1 MPTRRAI
8 VIGGGIAGLA
18 AAIALQ
24 KADYDVTV
32 LEQAPE
38 LLPMGAALSLWSNAM
53 AALGWLG
60 ADAQVADR
68 AAPISALSA
77 CDQHGRAILHIDM
90 GRATPPGSPEP
101 RLPTRSLLQS
111 ALVAGA
117 SGIDIRLGAAITRVE
132 QASGSATVEL
142 ASGKGEVADLVV
154 VADGIGSETASAVIG
169 TTPRH
174 RGYGGVLALGDAA
187 IGDPA
192 PGSQLNGHGAEYW
205 GRGERFGLF
214 DLGHGRSYWFFMQN
228 EASPAESHAL
238 TMADIE
244 RRMPDWPMP
253 VARAVEATPPDRLI
267 PFSIH
272 AKPPPKRLGQGRI
285 ICVGD
290 AAHAMEPNL
299 GQGGCQAL
307 EDAVAL
313 GVAAQ
318 CCPPNMILPLFESM
332 RLRRIRQFVD
342 LSRSAGFLAQ
352 SRNHT
357 LVGAGRTV
365 ARALPQRLN
374 EWRVGSLHRLPDYA
388 AMAAK

>member
-1 MPTRRAI
+1 MAVRRAI
-8 VIGGGIAGLA
+8 VIGGGIAGLS
-18 AAIALQ
+18 AAIALR
-24 KADYDVTV
+24 KADYDVTL

-53 AALGWLG
+53 AALAWLG
-60 ADAQVADR
+60 AEAQVAEQ
-68 AAPISALSA
+68 AAPISTLSA
-77 CDQHGRAILHIDM
+77 CDQRGRAILHIDM
-90 GRATPPGSPEP
+90 ARATPPGSPTP

-111 ALVAGA
+111 ALVAA
-117 SGIDIRLGAAITRVE
+117 ALGIDIRLGAAITRVE
-132 QASGSATVEL
+132 QSAKSATVEL
-142 ASGKGEVADLVV
+142 ASGTREVGDLVV
-154 VADGIGSETASAVIG
+154 VADGIGSETAPALIG
-169 TTPRH
+169 TAPH
-174 RGYGGVLALGDAA
+174 HAGYGGVLALSDAVRE
-187 IGDPA
+187 
-192 PGSQLNGHGAEYW
+192 SQLNGEGAEYW

-214 DLGHGRSYWFFMQN
+214 DLGQGRSYWFFMRN

-238 TMADIE
+238 TFSDIE
-244 RRMPDWPMP
+244 RLMPGWPTP
-253 VARAVEATPPDRLI
+253 VARAIGATPPERLI
-267 PFSIH
+267 PFSVH
-272 AKPPPKRLGQGRI
+272 AKPLPTRLGLGRI

-313 GVAAQ
+313 GIAAQ
-318 CCPPNMILPLFESM
+318 YRPPEATLPLFESM

-352 SRNHT
+352 SRNHG
-357 LVGAGRTV
+357 LVGAGRMV

>member
-1 MPTRRAI
+1 MAARRALI
-8 VIGGGIAGLA
+8 IGGGIAGLA
-18 AAIALQ
+18 AAIALR
-24 KADYDVTV
+24 KADYGVTV

-53 AALGWLG
+53 AALAWLG
-60 ADAQVADR
+60 AETQVVAH
-68 AAPISALSA
+68 AAPIAALSA
-77 CDQHGRAILHIDM
+77 CHQRGRAILHINM
-90 GRATPPGSPEP
+90 TRATPSGSPEP

-117 SGIDIRLGAAITRVE
+117 SGIDIRFGEAIARVG
-132 QASGSATVEL
+132 QSTGSATVEL
-142 ASGKGEVADLVV
+142 ASGAREVADLVV
-154 VADGIGSETASAVIG
+154 VADGIGSESAAALIG
-169 TTPRH
+169 TAPH
-174 RGYGGVLALGDAA
+174 HAGYGGVLALGDPIIDDAA
-187 IGDPA
+187 QH
-192 PGSQLNGHGAEYW
+192 SQLNGHGAEYW

-214 DLGHGRSYWFFMQN
+214 DLGHGRSYWFCMRN
-228 EASPAESHAL
+228 EASPAESRTL
-238 TMADIE
+238 KIEDIA

-253 VARAVEATPPDRLI
+253 VARAVRATPPDRLI

-313 GVAAQ
+313 GIAAQ
-318 CCPPNMILPLFESM
+318 NRAPEAILPLFETL

-352 SRNHT
+352 SRNHI
-357 LVGAGRTV
+357 LVGAGRTL

-374 EWRVGSLHRLPDYA
+374 EWRVGSLHRLPDYVA
-388 AMAAK
+388 LAAK

>member
-1 MPTRRAI
+1 MAAQRAL

-18 AAIALQ
+18 AAIALR
-24 KADYDVTV
+24 KAEYDVTV

-53 AALGWLG
+53 AALAWLG
-60 ADAQVADR
+60 ADTQIADH

-77 CDQHGRAILHIDM
+77 CDQRGRAILHIDM
-90 GRATPPGSPEP
+90 GRATPPGSPIP

-111 ALVAGA
+111 ALVVAAG
-117 SGIDIRLGAAITRVE
+117 GIDIRLGAAIVRVE

-142 ASGKGEVADLVV
+142 VDGTCEVADLVV
-154 VADGIGSETASAVIG
+154 VADGIGSETAAAVIG
-169 TTPRH
+169 TTPCH
-174 RGYGGVLALGDAA
+174 AGYGGVLALGDAVRE
-187 IGDPA
+187 
-192 PGSQLNGHGAEYW
+192 SQLNGEGAEYW

-214 DLGHGRSYWFFMQN
+214 DLGQGRSYWFFMRN
-228 EASPAESHAL
+228 EASPAESRTL

-244 RRMPDWPMP
+244 RRMSDWPMP
-253 VARAVEATPPDRLI
+253 VARAVDATPPDRLI

-272 AKPPPKRLGQGRI
+272 AKPPPTRLGLGRI

-313 GVAAQ
+313 GIAAQ
-318 CCPPNMILPLFESM
+318 CRPPEAILSLFESL
-332 RLRRIRQFVD
+332 RLRRIRQFVG

-352 SRNHT
+352 SRNHA
-357 LVGAGRTV
+357 LVGVGRTV
-365 ARALPQRLN
+365 ARALPQCLN